1 MIRGSLVTG
10 RCVMAVS
17 EADLELFAARIR
29 LHFEPELRDAAYA
42 LALPL
47 ALACGARI
55 KSLRPETSL
64 AEIRGWMGLP
74 NGSPGRA
81 LLRDEALS
89 LFKEIRLATRANSQ
103 APRGLHVGR
112 AQQVLRQ
119 LVDTARGRVIVR
131 ELRLRPPQTTFREWV
146 LSRARVR
153 RRA

>member
-1 MIRGSLVTG
+1 
-10 RCVMAVS
+10 MAVS

-55 KSLRPETSL
+55 KSLRPETTL
-64 AEIRGWMGLP
+64 AEIRGWIGLP
-74 NGSPGRA
+74 DSAPGGA

-89 LFKEIRLATRANSQ
+89 LLKEIRLVTRANSKP
-103 APRGLHVGR
+103 PRRLHVVR
-112 AQQVLRQ
+112 VQQVLRQ
-119 LVDTARGRVIVR
+119 LFETARGRVILR
-131 ELRLRPPQTTFREWV
+131 ELRVRAPQTTFREWV
-146 LSRARVR
+146 LARARVR

>member
-1 MIRGSLVTG
+1 MS
-10 RCVMAVS
+10 VS
-17 EADLELFAARIR
+17 EEDLELFAARIR

-47 ALACGARI
+47 ALVCGARI
-55 KSLRPETSL
+55 KSLRPETTL
-64 AEIRGWMGLP
+64 AEIRGWMGLADA
-74 NGSPGRA
+74 SPGST

-89 LFKEIRLATRANSQ
+89 LFNEIRLATRSNTT
-103 APRGLHVGR
+103 APRRRHVFR

-119 LVDTARGRVIVR
+119 LYDTARGRVIVR
-131 ELRLRPPQTTFREWV
+131 ELRLRSPQTTFREWV